1 MPTFIINVETEE
13 PEWVP
18 YTWTQRIEADSE
30 EEALELAEA
39 LDGETVAVEK
49 GVSNTDID
57 SLDRIVYR
65 TRVAREAASGCT
77 CTERESCDACIDQG
91 FLPGFGA

>member
-1 MPTFIINVETEE
+1 MTVYIVEVQTEE

-39 LDGETVAVEK
+39 LDGDTIAVEK
-49 GVSNTDID
+49 GGSNTDIENM
-57 SLDRIVYR
+57 DRIVYR
-65 TRVAREAASGCT
+65 TRVTRQAADGCT
-77 CTERESCDACIDQG
+77 CIGYETCDACIDAG
-91 FLPGFGA
+91 VLDN